1 MFCIISIRLRDTPS
15 FLVYLLQKDTIS
27 LLKQKVVR
35 VMISKIDEI
44 KKEVAKVVVG
54 QEKMID
60 SLLIALMCEGHILI
74 EGVPGLAKTTTVNAL
89 SKALGLNFK
98 RVQFTPDLLPSD
110 ILGAEIYDP
119 QSNQFKIKKGPIF
132 TNLLLADEINRAPAK
147 VQSALLEVMQE
158 KQVTL
163 GDTTFKLDPPFF
175 VMATQ
180 NPVEQEGVYQ
190 LPEAQLDRFMLKLIV
205 DYNTK
210 TEELEIARRIS
221 SGKFQEISAVLS
233 HDDLEKLKQQI
244 KEVHVD
250 TEVEEYMIELVS
262 ATRNPSDYGL
272 EDVKDFIQFG
282 ASPRVSIDMFKAVK
296 AMAFMRGKDFVTPVD
311 VAYIAKEI
319 MRHRIVL
326 TYEAEA
332 EGITTDEIIQKVL
345 ETVAIP

>member
-1 MFCIISIRLRDTPS
+1 
-15 FLVYLLQKDTIS
+15 
-27 LLKQKVVR
+27 
-35 VMISKIDEI
+35 
-44 KKEVAKVVVG
+44 
-54 QEKMID
+54 
-60 SLLIALMCEGHILI
+60 
-74 EGVPGLAKTTTVNAL
+74 
-89 SKALGLNFK
+89 
-98 RVQFTPDLLPSD
+98 
-110 ILGAEIYDP
+110 
-119 QSNQFKIKKGPIF
+119 
-132 TNLLLADEINRAPAK
+132 
-147 VQSALLEVMQE
+147 MQE

-190 LPEAQLDRFMLKLIV
+190 LPEAQLDRFMLKIIV

-221 SGKFQEISAVLS
+221 SGSFGEINAVLNA
-233 HDDLEKLKQQI
+233 DDLTEI
-244 KEVHVD
+244 KAVIKAIHVD
-250 TEVEEYMIELVS
+250 SEVEEYMIELVN
-262 ATRNPSDYGL
+262 ATRNPSEYGL
-272 EDVKDFIQFG
+272 KDIQEYIQFG

-311 VAYIAKEI
+311 VAYIAKEL

-345 ETVAIP
+345 EAVAIP

>member
-1 MFCIISIRLRDTPS
+1 MVGKI
-15 FLVYLLQKDTIS
+15 QK
-27 LLKQKVVR
+27 
-35 VMISKIDEI
+35 I
-44 KKEVAKVVVG
+44 KKEVSKVVVG
-54 QEKMID
+54 QERMID
-60 SLLIALMCEGHILI
+60 GMLIALLCDGHILI

-89 SKALGLNFK
+89 ASSLGLGFK

-119 QSNQFKIKKGPIF
+119 KSNSFKIKKGPIF

-163 GDTTFKLDPPFF
+163 GDATFKLDLPFF

-190 LPEAQLDRFMLKLIV
+190 LPEAQLDRFMLKIVV

-210 TEELEIARRIS
+210 DEELEIARRIS
-221 SGKFQEISAVLS
+221 SGAFEKISAVIDAS
-233 HDDLEKLKQQI
+233 ELEELKEAI
-244 KEVHVD
+244 KSVHID
-250 TEVEEYMIELVS
+250 EEVEKYIIELVS
-262 ATRNPSDYGL
+262 ATRNPKEYGL
-272 EDVKDFIQFG
+272 EELQDYIQFG

-296 AMAFMRGKDFVTPVD
+296 AMAYLRAKEFVTPVD
-311 VAYIAKEI
+311 VAYVAKEV

-326 TYEAEA
+326 SYEAEA

>member
-1 MFCIISIRLRDTPS
+1 
-15 FLVYLLQKDTIS
+15 
-27 LLKQKVVR
+27 
-35 VMISKIDEI
+35 MISKIQEI

-60 SLLIALMCEGHILI
+60 SLLIALLCEGHILI

-89 SKALGLNFK
+89 AKSLGLNFK
-98 RVQFTPDLLPSD
+98 RAQFTPDLLPSD

-119 QSNQFKIKKGPIF
+119 QNNSFKIKKGPIF
-132 TNLLLADEINRAPAK
+132 TNLLLADEINRSPAK

-163 GDTTFKLDPPFF
+163 GDTTFKLDLPFF

-190 LPEAQLDRFMLKLIV
+190 LPEAQLDRFMLKLLV

-210 TEELEIARRIS
+210 AEELEIARRIS
-221 SGKFQEISAVLS
+221 SGNFEEIHAVLS
-233 HDDLEKLKQQI
+233 HEELIELKKAI
-244 KEVHVD
+244 KAVHVD
-250 TEVEEYMIELVS
+250 SEVEEYMIELVN

-272 EDVKDFIQFG
+272 ERLKNFIQFG

-296 AMAFMRGKDFVTPVD
+296 AMAFLRGKDFVTPVD
-311 VAYIAKEI
+311 VAFVAKEL

-326 TYEAEA
+326 SYEAEA
-332 EGITTDEIIQKVL
+332 EGITTDEIIQAVL
-345 ETVAIP
+345 EAV

>member
-1 MFCIISIRLRDTPS
+1 
-15 FLVYLLQKDTIS
+15 
-27 LLKQKVVR
+27 
-35 VMISKIDEI
+35 MISKIQII

-98 RVQFTPDLLPSD
+98 RAQFTPDLLPSD

-119 QSNQFKIKKGPIF
+119 QNNQFKIKKGPIF

-147 VQSALLEVMQE
+147 VQSALLEVMHE

-221 SGKFQEISAVLS
+221 SGSFEEINAVLT

-244 KEVHVD
+244 KTVHVD
-250 TEVEEYMIELVS
+250 TEVEEYMIELVN

-272 EDVKDFIQFG
+272 EDIKDYIQFG

-311 VAYIAKEI
+311 VAYIAKEL

>member
-1 MFCIISIRLRDTPS
+1 MSNKLTD
-15 FLVYLLQKDTIS
+15 
-27 LLKQKVVR
+27 
-35 VMISKIDEI
+35 I
-44 KKEVAKVVVG
+44 KNEVAKVVVG

-60 SLLIALMCEGHILI
+60 SLLIALLCDGHILI

-89 SKALGLNFK
+89 AQSLGLNFK
-98 RVQFTPDLLPSD
+98 RAQFTPDLLPSD

-119 QSNQFKIKKGPIF
+119 QNNQFKIKKGPIF

-163 GDTTFKLDPPFF
+163 GDTTFKIDPPFF

-210 TEELEIARRIS
+210 EEELEIARRIS
-221 SGKFQEISAVLS
+221 SGKMEKIQPVVNKE
-233 HDDLEKLKQQI
+233 DLDAI
-244 KEVHVD
+244 KKDIDAVHVD
-250 TEVEEYMIELVS
+250 EEVEKYMIELVS
-262 ATRNPSDYGL
+262 ATRNPQDYGL
-272 EDVKDFIQFG
+272 DEVKDFIQFG

-296 AMAFMRGKDFVTPVD
+296 AMAYMRGKDFVTPVD
-311 VAYIAKEI
+311 VAYIAKEL

>member
-1 MFCIISIRLRDTPS
+1 
-15 FLVYLLQKDTIS
+15 
-27 LLKQKVVR
+27 
-35 VMISKIDEI
+35 MISNIDKI
-44 KKEVAKVVVG
+44 KKEVSKVVVG

-60 SLLIALMCEGHILI
+60 SLLISLLCEGHILI

-89 SKALGLNFK
+89 AKSLGLDFK
-98 RVQFTPDLLPSD
+98 RAQFTPDLLPSD

-119 QSNQFKIKKGPIF
+119 QNNSFKIKKGPIF

-163 GDTTFKLDPPFF
+163 GDATFKLELPFF

-190 LPEAQLDRFMLKLIV
+190 LPEAQLDRFMLKLVV

-210 TEELEIARRIS
+210 DEELEIARRIS
-221 SGKFQEISAVLS
+221 SGNFENIQAVVS
-233 HDDLEKLKQQI
+233 KDDINELKQAI
-244 KEVHVD
+244 KDIHIDE
-250 TEVEEYMIELVS
+250 EVEKYMIELVN
-262 ATRNPSDYGL
+262 ATRNPDEYGL
-272 EDVKDFIQFG
+272 EEIKDYIQFG

-311 VAYIAKEI
+311 IAYIVKEL

-345 ETVAIP
+345 ETVVIP

>member
-1 MFCIISIRLRDTPS
+1 
-15 FLVYLLQKDTIS
+15 
-27 LLKQKVVR
+27 
-35 VMISKIDEI
+35 MISKIQTI
-44 KKEVAKVVVG
+44 KTEVAKVVVG
-54 QEKMID
+54 QDKMID
-60 SLLIALMCEGHILI
+60 GLLIALLCDGHILI

-89 SKALGLNFK
+89 AASLGLDFK
-98 RVQFTPDLLPSD
+98 RAQFTPDLLPSD

-119 QSNQFKIKKGPIF
+119 QNNSFKIKKGPIF

-158 KQVTL
+158 KQITL

-190 LPEAQLDRFMLKLIV
+190 LPEAQLDRFMLKLVV

-210 TEELEIARRIS
+210 EEELEIARRIS
-221 SGKFQEISAVLS
+221 SGNFETIEAVVTKEELNELKEAIKAV
-233 HDDLEKLKQQI
+233 HIDD
-244 KEVHVD
+244 EVQK
-250 TEVEEYMIELVS
+250 YIIELVS
-262 ATRNPSDYGL
+262 ATRNPSEYGL
-272 EDVKDFIQFG
+272 EELKDFIQFG

-296 AMAFMRGKDFVTPVD
+296 AMAYLRGKDFVTPVD

-332 EGITTDEIIQKVL
+332 EGVTTDEIIQKVL

>member
-1 MFCIISIRLRDTPS
+1 MLEK
-15 FLVYLLQKDTIS
+15 LQSVKS
-27 LLKQKVVR
+27 
-35 VMISKIDEI
+35 
-44 KKEVAKVVVG
+44 EVAKVVVG

-60 SLLIALMCEGHILI
+60 SLLIALLCEGHILI

-89 SKALGLNFK
+89 SKALGLGFK
-98 RVQFTPDLLPSD
+98 RAQFTPDLLPSD

-119 QSNQFKIKKGPIF
+119 QNNLFKIKKGPIF

-163 GDTTFKLDPPFF
+163 GDTTFKLTPPFF

-190 LPEAQLDRFMLKLIV
+190 LPEAQLDRFMLKLVV
-205 DYNTK
+205 DYNSK
-210 TEELEIARRIS
+210 EQELEIARRIS
-221 SGKFQEISAVLS
+221 SGSSEPINAVLS
-233 HDDLEKLKQQI
+233 EGDLESLKAAI
-244 KEVHVD
+244 KDVHVD
-250 TEVEEYMIELVS
+250 AQVEEYMIELVN
-262 ATRNPSDYGL
+262 ATRHPKEYGL
-272 EDVKDFIQFG
+272 DALEKYIQFG

-296 AMAFMRGKDFVTPVD
+296 AMAYLRGKDFVTPID
-311 VAYIAKEI
+311 VAYIAKEL

-345 ETVAIP
+345 ETVSIP

>member
-1 MFCIISIRLRDTPS
+1 
-15 FLVYLLQKDTIS
+15 
-27 LLKQKVVR
+27 
-35 VMISKIDEI
+35 MISKIEEV

-60 SLLIALMCEGHILI
+60 SLLIALLCEGHILI

-89 SKALGLNFK
+89 SKALGLDFK
-98 RVQFTPDLLPSD
+98 RAQFTPDLLPSD

-119 QSNQFKIKKGPIF
+119 QNNQFKIKKGPIF

-158 KQVTL
+158 KQVTI
-163 GDTTFKLDPPFF
+163 GDTSFKLELPFF

-190 LPEAQLDRFMLKLIV
+190 LPEAQLDRFMLKLV
-205 DYNTK
+205 VGYNTK
-210 TEELEIARRIS
+210 EEELEIARRIS
-221 SGKFQEISAVLS
+221 SGNFETINAVLNKE
-233 HDDLEKLKQQI
+233 DIEAI
-244 KEVHVD
+244 KAAIQEVHVD
-250 TEVEEYMIELVS
+250 EEVERYMIELIS
-262 ATRNPSDYGL
+262 ATRDPESYGL
-272 EDVKDFIQFG
+272 SEIKDMIQFG

-296 AMAFMRGKDFVTPVD
+296 AMAFMRGKDYVTPVD
-311 VAYIAKEI
+311 VAYIVKEL

-332 EGITTDEIIQKVL
+332 DGISTDEIIQKVL
-345 ETVAIP
+345 EIVPIP

>member
-1 MFCIISIRLRDTPS
+1 
-15 FLVYLLQKDTIS
+15 
-27 LLKQKVVR
+27 
-35 VMISKIDEI
+35 MISKIQ
-44 KKEVAKVVVG
+44 KVKAEVAKVVVG

-60 SLLIALMCEGHILI
+60 SLLIALC
-74 EGVPGLAKTTTVNAL
+74 LAKTTTVNAL

-98 RVQFTPDLLPSD
+98 RAQFTPDLLPSD

-119 QSNQFKIKKGPIF
+119 QNNQFKIKKGPIF

-210 TEELEIARRIS
+210 SEELEIARRIS
-221 SGKFQEISAVLS
+221 SGDFQEINAVLS
-233 HDDLEKLKQQI
+233 ADELAELKASI
-244 KEVHVD
+244 KSIHVD
-250 TEVEEYMIELVS
+250 VEVEEYMIELVN
-262 ATRNPSDYGL
+262 ATRNPKEYGL
-272 EDVKDFIQFG
+272 EEIEEFIQFG

-296 AMAFMRGKDFVTPVD
+296 AMAFMRGKDFVTPID
-311 VAYIAKEI
+311 VAYIAKEL

-332 EGITTDEIIQKVL
+332 EGVTTDEIIQKVL
-345 ETVAIP
+345 ETVSIP

>member
-1 MFCIISIRLRDTPS
+1 
-15 FLVYLLQKDTIS
+15 
-27 LLKQKVVR
+27 
-35 VMISKIDEI
+35 MISKIELI
-44 KKEVAKVVVG
+44 KKEVSKVVVG

-60 SLLIALMCEGHILI
+60 SLLIALLCEGHILI

-89 SKALGLNFK
+89 AKSLGLDFK
-98 RVQFTPDLLPSD
+98 RAQFTPDLLPSD

-119 QSNQFKIKKGPIF
+119 KNNSFKIKKGPIF
-132 TNLLLADEINRAPAK
+132 TNLLLADEINRSPAK

-163 GDTTFKLDPPFF
+163 GDTTFKLSPPFF

-205 DYNTK
+205 NYNTK
-210 TEELEIARRIS
+210 AEELEIARRVS
-221 SGKFQEISAVLS
+221 SGNFEAIEAVVTN
-233 HDDLEKLKQQI
+233 DDLNEIKQAI
-244 KEVHVD
+244 KNVHVD
-250 TEVEEYMIELVS
+250 EEVEEYMIDLVN

-272 EDVKDFIQFG
+272 ESIKDYIQFG

-296 AMAFMRGKDFVTPVD
+296 AMAFMRQKDFVTPVD
-311 VAYIAKEI
+311 VAYIAKEL

-332 EGITTDEIIQKVL
+332 EGITTDEIIEKVL
-345 ETVAIP
+345 QAVAIP

>member
-1 MFCIISIRLRDTPS
+1 MLN
-15 FLVYLLQKDTIS
+15 
-27 LLKQKVVR
+27 
-35 VMISKIDEI
+35 KIQNV
-44 KKEVAKVVVG
+44 KNEVAKVVVG

-60 SLLIALMCEGHILI
+60 SLLIALLCEGHILI

-89 SKALGLNFK
+89 SKALGLDFK
-98 RVQFTPDLLPSD
+98 RAQFTPDLLPSD

-119 QSNQFKIKKGPIF
+119 QNNQFKIKKGPIF

-158 KQVTL
+158 KQVTI
-163 GDTTFKLDPPFF
+163 GDTSFQLDLPFF

-190 LPEAQLDRFMLKLIV
+190 LPEAQLDRFMLKLV
-205 DYNTK
+205 VGYNTK
-210 TEELEIARRIS
+210 EEELEIARRIS
-221 SGKFQEISAVLS
+221 SGNFETITPVLTKDEVQEIKTAV
-233 HDDLEKLKQQI
+233 KN
-244 KEVHVD
+244 VHVD
-250 TEVEEYMIELVS
+250 EEVETYMIELVN
-262 ATRNPSDYGL
+262 ATRHPEEYGL
-272 EDVKDFIQFG
+272 EDIKEYIQFG

-311 VAYIAKEI
+311 VAYIVKEL

-332 EGITTDEIIQKVL
+332 EGITTDELIQKVL

>member
-1 MFCIISIRLRDTPS
+1 
-15 FLVYLLQKDTIS
+15 
-27 LLKQKVVR
+27 
-35 VMISKIDEI
+35 MISKIQDI

-60 SLLIALMCEGHILI
+60 SLLIALLCEGHILI

-89 SKALGLNFK
+89 SRALGLDFK
-98 RVQFTPDLLPSD
+98 RAQFTPDLLPSD

-119 QSNQFKIKKGPIF
+119 QNNQFKIKKGPIF

-158 KQVTL
+158 KQVTI
-163 GDTTFKLDPPFF
+163 GDTTFKIDLPFF

-190 LPEAQLDRFMLKLIV
+190 LPEAQLDRFMLKLV
-205 DYNTK
+205 VGYNTK
-210 TEELEIARRIS
+210 EEELEIARRIS
-221 SGKFQEISAVLS
+221 SGKFDNIMPVIDKGELDAIKTAVR
-233 HDDLEKLKQQI
+233 
-244 KEVHVD
+244 EVHVD
-250 TEVEEYMIELVS
+250 AEVEKYMIELVN
-262 ATRNPSDYGL
+262 ATRYPEEYGIEEIKEL
-272 EDVKDFIQFG
+272 IQFG

-311 VAYIAKEI
+311 VAYIAKEL

-345 ETVAIP
+345 EAVAIP

>member
-1 MFCIISIRLRDTPS
+1 
-15 FLVYLLQKDTIS
+15 
-27 LLKQKVVR
+27 
-35 VMISKIDEI
+35 MISKIESI
-44 KKEVAKVVVG
+44 KKEVGKVVVG

-60 SLLIALMCEGHILI
+60 SLLIALLCEGHILI

-89 SKALGLNFK
+89 AKSLGLDFK
-98 RVQFTPDLLPSD
+98 RAQFTPDLLPSD

-119 QSNQFKIKKGPIF
+119 QNNSFKIKKGPIF

-163 GDTTFKLDPPFF
+163 GDTTFKLSPPFF

-190 LPEAQLDRFMLKLIV
+190 LPEAQLDRFMLKLVV

-210 TEELEIARRIS
+210 DEELEIARRMS
-221 SGKFQEISAVLS
+221 SGNFEDVHSVITHEDLEELKSAV
-233 HDDLEKLKQQI
+233 KN
-244 KEVHVD
+244 VHVD
-250 TEVEEYMIELVS
+250 EQVEEYMIELVN
-262 ATRNPSDYGL
+262 ATRHPHEYGL
-272 EDVKDFIQFG
+272 DEIKDLIQFG

-311 VAYIAKEI
+311 VAYIAKEL

-332 EGITTDEIIQKVL
+332 EGITTDEIIEKVL
-345 ETVAIP
+345 QRVAIP

>member
-1 MFCIISIRLRDTPS
+1 M
-15 FLVYLLQKDTIS
+15 Y
-27 LLKQKVVR
+27 
-35 VMISKIDEI
+35 MISKIQEI
-44 KKEVAKVVVG
+44 KKEVSKVVVG

-60 SLLIALMCEGHILI
+60 GLLIALLCEGHILI

-89 SKALGLNFK
+89 AKSLGLNFK
-98 RVQFTPDLLPSD
+98 RAQFTPDLLPSD

-119 QSNQFKIKKGPIF
+119 QNNSFKIKKGPIF
-132 TNLLLADEINRAPAK
+132 TNLLLADEINRSPAK

-163 GDTTFKLDPPFF
+163 GDTTFKLELPFF

-221 SGKFQEISAVLS
+221 SGKFEEIHAVLT
-233 HDDLEKLKQQI
+233 HEELIELKKAIQ
-244 KEVHVD
+244 EVHID
-250 TEVEEYMIELVS
+250 AEVEEYIIELVN
-262 ATRNPSDYGL
+262 ATRNPGEYGL
-272 EDVKDFIQFG
+272 DALKNYIQFG

-296 AMAFMRGKDFVTPVD
+296 AMAFLRGKDFVTPVD
-311 VAYIAKEI
+311 VAYIAKDI

-345 ETVAIP
+345 ETVQIP

>member
-1 MFCIISIRLRDTPS
+1 MINKIKN
-15 FLVYLLQKDTIS
+15 VKD
-27 LLKQKVVR
+27 
-35 VMISKIDEI
+35 
-44 KKEVAKVVVG
+44 EVAKVVVG

-60 SLLIALMCEGHILI
+60 SLLIALLCEGHILI

-98 RVQFTPDLLPSD
+98 RAQFTPDLLPAD

-119 QSNQFKIKKGPIF
+119 QNNQFKIKKGPIF

-163 GDTTFKLDPPFF
+163 GDTTFKLDLPFF

-190 LPEAQLDRFMLKLIV
+190 LPEAQLDRFMLKLVV

-210 TEELEIARRIS
+210 NEELEIARRIS
-221 SGKFQEISAVLS
+221 SGKFEAITPVLDG
-233 HDDLEKLKQQI
+233 DDLDKLKQI
-244 KEVHVD
+244 VKDIHVD
-250 TEVEEYMIELVS
+250 AEVEEYMIELVN
-262 ATRNPSDYGL
+262 ATRHPEEYGL
-272 EDVKDFIQFG
+272 SDIKEFIQFG

-296 AMAFMRGKDFVTPVD
+296 AMAFMRGKDFVTPID
-311 VAYIAKEI
+311 VAYIVKEL

-332 EGITTDEIIQKVL
+332 EGVTTDEIIQKVL

>member
-1 MFCIISIRLRDTPS
+1 
-15 FLVYLLQKDTIS
+15 
-27 LLKQKVVR
+27 
-35 VMISKIDEI
+35 MISKIELI
-44 KKEVAKVVVG
+44 KKEVSKVVVG

-60 SLLIALMCEGHILI
+60 SLLIALLCEGHILI

-89 SKALGLNFK
+89 AKSLGLDFK
-98 RVQFTPDLLPSD
+98 RAQFTPDLLPSD

-119 QSNQFKIKKGPIF
+119 KNNSFKIKKGPIF
-132 TNLLLADEINRAPAK
+132 TNLLLADEINRSPAK

-205 DYNTK
+205 NYNTK
-210 TEELEIARRIS
+210 AEELEIARRVS
-221 SGKFQEISAVLS
+221 SGNFEAIEAVVTN
-233 HDDLEKLKQQI
+233 DDLNEIKQAI
-244 KEVHVD
+244 KNVHVD
-250 TEVEEYMIELVS
+250 EEVEEYMIDLVN

-272 EDVKDFIQFG
+272 ESIKDYIQFG

-296 AMAFMRGKDFVTPVD
+296 AMAFMRKKDFVTPVD
-311 VAYIAKEI
+311 VAYIAKEL
-319 MRHRIVL
+319 MRHRI
-326 TYEAEA
+326 
-332 EGITTDEIIQKVL
+332 
-345 ETVAIP
+345 

>member
-1 MFCIISIRLRDTPS
+1 
-15 FLVYLLQKDTIS
+15 
-27 LLKQKVVR
+27 
-35 VMISKIDEI
+35 MISKIELI
-44 KKEVAKVVVG
+44 KKEVSKVVVG

-60 SLLIALMCEGHILI
+60 SLLIALLCDGHILI

-89 SKALGLNFK
+89 AKSLGLDFK
-98 RVQFTPDLLPSD
+98 RAQFTPDLLPSD

-119 QSNQFKIKKGPIF
+119 KNNSFKIKKGPIF
-132 TNLLLADEINRAPAK
+132 TNLLLADEINRSPAK

-163 GDTTFKLDPPFF
+163 GDTTFKLSPPFF

-205 DYNTK
+205 NYNTK
-210 TEELEIARRIS
+210 AEELEIARRVS
-221 SGKFQEISAVLS
+221 SGNFEAMEAVVTN
-233 HDDLEKLKQQI
+233 DDLNEIKQAI
-244 KEVHVD
+244 KNVHVD
-250 TEVEEYMIELVS
+250 EEVEEYMIDLVN

-272 EDVKDFIQFG
+272 ESIKDYIQFG

-296 AMAFMRGKDFVTPVD
+296 AMAFMRQKDFVTPVD
-311 VAYIAKEI
+311 VAYIAKEL

-332 EGITTDEIIQKVL
+332 EGITTDEIIEKVL
-345 ETVAIP
+345 QAVAIP

>member
-1 MFCIISIRLRDTPS
+1 
-15 FLVYLLQKDTIS
+15 
-27 LLKQKVVR
+27 
-35 VMISKIDEI
+35 MISKIELI
-44 KKEVAKVVVG
+44 KKEVSKVVVG

-60 SLLIALMCEGHILI
+60 SLLIALLCEGHILI

-89 SKALGLNFK
+89 AKSLGLDFK
-98 RVQFTPDLLPSD
+98 RAQFTPDLLPSD

-119 QSNQFKIKKGPIF
+119 QNNSFKIKKGPIF

-163 GDTTFKLDPPFF
+163 GDTTFKLEPPFF

-210 TEELEIARRIS
+210 EEELEIARRIS
-221 SGKFQEISAVLS
+221 SGKFEAIESVITHEDLDALKAAV
-233 HDDLEKLKQQI
+233 KN
-244 KEVHVD
+244 VHMD
-250 TEVEEYMIELVS
+250 EQVEEYMIELVN
-262 ATRNPSDYGL
+262 ATRNPHEYGL
-272 EDVKDFIQFG
+272 DDIKDFIQFG

-311 VAYIAKEI
+311 VAYIAKEL

-332 EGITTDEIIQKVL
+332 EGVTTDEIIEKVL
-345 ETVAIP
+345 QAVAIP